1 MNKQPRLV
9 SISSIRQMIEAS
21 AVALREDFEAD
32 LTSQRQD
39 SMKKFFEFFFCKI
52 IDKKVNRKS

>member
-21 AVALREDFEAD
+21 AAALREDFEAD

-39 SMKKFFEFFFCKI
+39 SMKN
-52 IDKKVNRKS
+52 VNEKS